1 MMRIFR
7 PSAAASCAVA
17 LSLCISSG
25 AVHGQTDEQR
35 AGARSLATEGVAAVN
50 GGRYKEAIDLLTR
63 AETLMHAPPHLLYL
77 ARAYSKLGQYVKA
90 REAYLRITKEQL
102 PANASQA
109 FRDAQATAH
118 KEISAVDPK
127 IASIEI
133 KVEGAEG
140 AKDLT
145 VKVDGQPIPSVLIGA
160 QQPIDPGEHRIEASA
175 TAFRTQSQTV
185 RIADGGKAKAVLKL
199 EPDPRAAAPAGPATA
214 ASVGPG
220 AGGAAPEAATPPRAV
235 PVRDT
240 STPTET
246 ASSGSGLRIG
256 AYTALGVGAVGLG
269 VGTVF
274 LLQALGKRSDADA
287 ICTGP
292 AGDCPNS
299 RRAEVDKLD
308 SDAKSAATFSAVG
321 YGVGGV
327 GIAAGVVMLI
337 VSGRSESSAA
347 AGPALYPWVGATSAG
362 VAGRF

>member
-1 MMRIFR
+1 MMRILR
-7 PSAAASCAVA
+7 SSAATSCAVA
-17 LSLCISSG
+17 LSLCMSSG
-25 AVHGQTDEQR
+25 AAHGQTDEQR
-35 AGARSLATEGVAAVN
+35 AGARSLATEGVAAFN

-77 ARAYSKLGQYVKA
+77 ARAYSKVGQFVKA

-102 PANASQA
+102 PANAPPA
-109 FRDAQATAH
+109 FRDAQTTAQ

-133 KVEGAEG
+133 KVEGAEA

-145 VKVDGQPIPSVLIGA
+145 VKVDGNPIPSVLVGV

-175 TAFRTQSQTV
+175 TAFRAQSQTV
-185 RIADGGKAKAVLKL
+185 RIGDGGKGSVVLRL
-199 EPDPRAAAPAGPATA
+199 EPDPTVSPPAVPAARRATPEAGAPAPRVVA
-214 ASVGPG
+214 A
-220 AGGAAPEAATPPRAV
+220 
-235 PVRDT
+235 RDP

-256 AYTALGVGAVGLG
+256 AYTAFGVGAVGVG
-269 VGTVF
+269 AGTVF
-274 LLQALGKRSDADA
+274 LLQALGKRSEASD
-287 ICTGP
+287 ICNGP
-292 AGDCPNS
+292 DGACPSS

-308 SDAKSAATFSAVG
+308 SDAKGATTFSAVG

-327 GIAAGVVMLI
+327 GIAAGVVMLLM
-337 VSGRSESSAA
+337 SGKSEPSAA
-347 AGPALYPWVGATSAG
+347 ARPTLYPWVGATSAG